1 VTTMALTY
9 RVIPGAPL
17 LNLDTDELARDYDRI
32 SSTRQFEFGKQLV
45 ADLAIRPGERVLDI
59 GTGTGMLAE
68 HIAEIVGPSG
78 RVHGIDPLPSRIHI
92 ALDRARNRSNLSFE
106 VSDVYD
112 IDHLRDQSY
121 DVIVANSVFHWL
133 PDKTPALLAFWRLLR
148 PAGRVGISTVA
159 KGPRMPVQEIVS
171 TVLAEPPFDRYPRA
185 RESLTFKVDGEEM
198 RALFEMTGFGPT
210 LIDERPVEQ
219 NYATAEQAVRFMEAS
234 SFGNFLGH
242 LPTDLIYRARVTI
255 LRRLAALATERGI
268 VQQRGRL
275 VAIAHR
281 R

>member
-1 VTTMALTY
+1 MIRVNY

-45 ADLAIRPGERVLDI
+45 AELGIRPGERVLDI
-59 GTGTGMLAE
+59 GTGTGMLAH

-121 DVIVANSVFHWL
+121 DVVVANSVFHWL

-148 PAGRVGISTVA
+148 PAGRIGISAVA
-159 KGPRMPVQEIVS
+159 KGPRTICQETIA
-171 TVLAEPPFDRYPRA
+171 VLSEPPFDRYPRA
-185 RESLTFKVDGEEM
+185 RDSNTFKIDGEEM
-198 RALFEMTGFGPT
+198 RALFETTGFAAS
-210 LIDERPVEQ
+210 LIEERPMEE
-219 NYATAEQAVRFMEAS
+219 NHASAEQAVRFLEAS

-242 LPTDLIYRARVTI
+242 LPKELVYRARVVI
-255 LRRLAALATERGI
+255 LRRLAAIATDQGI
-268 VQQRGRL
+268 LQRRGRL
-275 VAIAHR
+275 TAIAHR

>member
-1 VTTMALTY
+1 MALNY
-9 RVIPGAPL
+9 RAIPGAPL

-45 ADLAIRPGERVLDI
+45 ADLGIRPGERVLDI
-59 GTGTGMLAE
+59 GTGTGLLAH
-68 HIAEIVGPSG
+68 HIAEVVGPSG
-78 RVHGIDPLPSRIHI
+78 RVHGIDALPSRIHI

-112 IDHLRDQSY
+112 IDHLRDQSF
-121 DVIVANSVFHWL
+121 DVVVVNSVFNWL
-133 PDKTPALLAFWRLLR
+133 PEKTPALLTFWRLLR
-148 PAGRVGISTVA
+148 PAGRLGISAVA
-159 KGPRMPVQEIVS
+159 KGPRMPVQEVVS
-171 TVLAEPPFDRYPRA
+171 AVLAEPPFDRYPRA
-185 RESLTFKVDGEEM
+185 RDSLTFKVDAEEM
-198 RALFEMTGFGPT
+198 RALFEMTGFAPS
-210 LIDERPVEQ
+210 LIEVRPIEQ
-219 NYATAEQAVRFMEAS
+219 HYPTAEQAVRFLEAS

-242 LPTDLIYRARVTI
+242 LPADLVYRARVTI
-255 LRRLAALATERGI
+255 LRRLASIATERGI

>member
-1 VTTMALTY
+1 MATMAMNY
-9 RVIPGAPL
+9 RVVPGAPL

-32 SSTRQFEFGKQLV
+32 SSTRQFQFGKQLV
-45 ADLAIRPGERVLDI
+45 SELAIRPGERVLDI
-59 GTGTGMLAE
+59 GTGTGLLAE

-92 ALDRARNRSNLSFE
+92 ALDRQRNRSNLSFE

-133 PDKTPALLAFWRLLR
+133 PDKTPALLSFWRLLR
-148 PAGRVGISTVA
+148 PAGRLGISSVA
-159 KGPRMPVQEIVS
+159 KGPRLPMQEIVS
-171 TVLAEPPFDRYPRA
+171 TVLSEPPFDRYPRA
-185 RESLTFKVDGEEM
+185 RESLTFKVDAEEM
-198 RALFEMTGFGPT
+198 RALFEMTGFAPSM
-210 LIDERPVEQ
+210 IDVRPVEQ
-219 NYATAEQAVRFMEAS
+219 NYATAEQAVRFLEAS

-242 LPTDLIYRARVTI
+242 LPGDLIYRARVTI
-255 LRRLAALATERGI
+255 LRRLASITTEQGI
-268 VQQRGRL
+268 QQQRGRL

>member
-1 VTTMALTY
+1 MVGLHP
-9 RVIPGAPL
+9 RVIPGSPL

-32 SSTRQFEFGKQLV
+32 SATRQFEFGKRLV
-45 ADLAIRPGERVLDI
+45 ADLGIRPGERVLDV
-59 GTGTGMLAE
+59 GTGTGMLAH

-78 RVHGIDPLPSRIHI
+78 RVHGIDPLPSRIHL

-112 IDHLRDQSY
+112 LDHIRDQSY
-121 DVIVANSVFHWL
+121 DVICVNSVFHWL
-133 PDKTPALLAFWRLLR
+133 PDKTPALLSFWRLLR

-159 KGPRMPVQEIVS
+159 KGPRTALQEVVA
-171 TVLAEPPFDRYPRA
+171 TVLSEPPFDRYPRL
-185 RESLTFKVDGEEM
+185 RDSLTFKVDDEEM
-198 RALFEMTGFGPT
+198 RALFETTGFAPS
-210 LIDERPVEQ
+210 LIETRQFEQ
-219 NYATAEQAVRFMEAS
+219 NFSTAEQAVRFLEAS

-242 LPTDLIYRARVTI
+242 LPPELVYRARVTI
-255 LRRLAALATERGI
+255 LRRLTAIATERGI
-268 VQQRGRL
+268 AQQRGRL

>member
-1 VTTMALTY
+1 MALNY
-9 RVIPGAPL
+9 RAIPGAPL

-45 ADLAIRPGERVLDI
+45 ADLRIRPGERVLDI
-59 GTGTGMLAE
+59 GTGTGMLA
-68 HIAEIVGPSG
+68 HYIAEVVGPSG
-78 RVHGIDPLPSRIHI
+78 GVHGIDPLPSRIHI

-121 DVIVANSVFHWL
+121 DVVVVNSVFNWL
-133 PDKTPALLAFWRLLR
+133 PEKTPALLTFWRVLR
-148 PAGRVGISTVA
+148 PAGRVGISAVA
-159 KGPRMPVQEIVS
+159 KGPRMPMQEIVS
-171 TVLAEPPFDRYPRA
+171 TVL
-185 RESLTFKVDGEEM
+185 S
-198 RALFEMTGFGPT
+198 
-210 LIDERPVEQ
+210 
-219 NYATAEQAVRFMEAS
+219 EQAVRFLEAS

-242 LPTDLIYRARVTI
+242 LPADLVYRARVTI
-255 LRRLAALATERGI
+255 LRRLASIATERGI

>member
-1 VTTMALTY
+1 MAGLNY
-9 RVIPGAPL
+9 RVIPGAPQ

-32 SSTRQFEFGKQLV
+32 SATRQFEFGKRLV
-45 ADLAIRPGERVLDI
+45 ADLGIRPGERVLDI
-59 GTGTGMLAE
+59 GTGTGLLAH

-92 ALDRARNRSNLSFE
+92 ALDRARSRSNLSFE

-112 IDHLRDQSY
+112 LAHLRDQSY
-121 DVIVANSVFHWL
+121 DVICANSVFHWL

-148 PAGRVGISTVA
+148 PAGRIGISSVA

-171 TVLAEPPFDRYPRA
+171 TVLSEPPFDRYPRA
-185 RESLTFKVDGEEM
+185 RDSLTFKVDAEEM
-198 RALFEMTGFGPT
+198 RALFEMTGFAPS
-210 LIDERPVEQ
+210 LIDVRPVEQ
-219 NYATAEQAVRFMEAS
+219 NYATAEQAVRFLEAS

-242 LPTDLIYRARVTI
+242 LPTELVYRARVTI
-255 LRRLAALATERGI
+255 LRRLASIATERGI

-275 VAIAHR
+275 VAMAHR